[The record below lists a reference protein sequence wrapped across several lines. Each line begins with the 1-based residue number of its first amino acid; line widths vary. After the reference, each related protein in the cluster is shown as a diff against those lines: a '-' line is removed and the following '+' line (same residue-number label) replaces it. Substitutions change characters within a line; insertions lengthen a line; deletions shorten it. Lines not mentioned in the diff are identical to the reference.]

1 MRENRT
7 MPRKAWTE
15 EERKAFGEKM
25 KAARAKKET
34 PQTNTQKEQIAE
46 EPQITNTVQNADI
59 GELQRQIEELKA
71 AMKFMAPVAPVAP
84 QIQVGANGIVGTVNK
99 YVIDPLNYPDPR
111 ERLYE
116 EKLLTRFA
124 FKENYELTW
133 SVTNTSY
140 TTIDNIRTREPKFTI
155 ELLKVQ
161 IDEQTGERMNGRYLI
176 STAIFHEDPDA
187 AVAIAK
193 EKGLHIDEN
202 NQKEF
207 LDEMRYMRIRD
218 WLLDCFLDPKP
229 VQAKQNKR
237 DVMLGNK
244 VVPFFEINSV
254 EKADALPFS
263 QLNGK
268 L

>member
-1 MRENRT
+1 MRENST

-34 PQTNTQKEQIAE
+34 PQTNTQKVE
-46 EPQITNTVQNADI
+46 EPTPQITNTVENTDV
-59 GELQRQIEELKA
+59 GELQRQIDELKA
-71 AMKFMAPVAPVAP
+71 AMRFMGPQQLVASQV
-84 QIQVGANGIVGTVNK
+84 QVGVNGGLVGTHNK
-99 YVIDPLNYPDPR
+99 YSIDPLNYPDPR
-111 ERLYE
+111 DRLYD

-133 SVTNTSY
+133 AISNTSY
-140 TTIDNIRTREPKFTI
+140 TSIDNIRTREPKFTI

-161 IDEQTGERMNGRYLI
+161 INEETGERMNGRYLI

-187 AVAIAK
+187 AVAIAR

-218 WLLDCFLDPKP
+218 WLLDCFIDPKP

-237 DVMLGNK
+237 EVTLGNK

-254 EKADALPFS
+254 EKADNLPFN

>member
-1 MRENRT
+1 

-34 PQTNTQKEQIAE
+34 PQTNTQKEQVVE
-46 EPQITNTVQNADI
+46 EPQITNNIQNVDV
-59 GELQRQIEELKA
+59 GELQKQIEELKA
-71 AMKFMAPVAPVAP
+71 AMRFMVPTAPPVASQV
-84 QIQVGANGIVGTVNK
+84 QVGVGGLVGTHNK
-99 YVIDPLNYPDPR
+99 YAIDPLNYPDPR
-111 ERLYE
+111 ERLYD

-133 SVTNTSY
+133 QITNTSY
-140 TTIDNIRTREPKFTI
+140 TTIDNIRMREPKFTI

-161 IDEQTGERMNGRYLI
+161 IDENTGERLNGRYLI
-176 STAIFHEDPDA
+176 STAVFHEDPDA

-218 WLLDCFLDPKP
+218 WLLDCFIDPKP

-254 EKADALPFS
+254 EKADNLPFN

>member
-1 MRENRT
+1 

-15 EERKAFGEKM
+15 EERRAFGLRM

-34 PQTNTQKEQIAE
+34 PQTNTQKEQ
-46 EPQITNTVQNADI
+46 EPQITNTVENTDI
-59 GELQRQIEELKA
+59 GELQKQIEELRA
-71 AMKFMAPVAPVAP
+71 AMKFMAPAAPVAP
-84 QIQVGANGIVGTVNK
+84 QVQVGANGLIGTVNR
-99 YVIDPLNYPDPR
+99 YNIDPLNYPDPR
-111 ERLYE
+111 ERLYD

-140 TTIDNIRTREPKFTI
+140 TTIDNIRTREPKFTL

-161 IDEQTGERMNGRYLI
+161 IDEQTSEKMRGRYLI

-193 EKGLHIDEN
+193 EKGLQIDEN

-229 VQAKQNKR
+229 VQAKQNRKE
-237 DVMLGNK
+237 VVLGNK
-244 VVPFFEINSV
+244 TVPFFEINSI
-254 EKADALPFS
+254 EKPDSLPFGR
-263 QLNGK
+263 L
-268 L
+268 

>member
-1 MRENRT
+1 MRETST

-15 EERKAFGEKM
+15 EERKAFGAKM
-25 KAARAKKET
+25 KAARAAKESSPEQ
-34 PQTNTQKEQIAE
+34 PQTNIPKIEQ
-46 EPQITNTVQNADI
+46 EPQVSNTTQNVDI
-59 GELQRQIEELKA
+59 GELLKRIKELEDRQL
-71 AMKFMAPVAPVAP
+71 FTQPVQQNV
-84 QIQVGANGIVGTVNK
+84 QFGANGLVGTRDR
-99 YVIDPLNYPDPR
+99 YVIDPLNYLDPR
-111 ERLYE
+111 DRLYD

-133 SVTNTSY
+133 NVSNTVY

-161 IDEQTGERMNGRYLI
+161 INEDTGERMNGRYLI

-187 AVAIAK
+187 AVTIAR
-193 EKGLHIDEN
+193 EKGLQIDES
-202 NQKEF
+202 NQRAF

-229 VQAKQNKR
+229 VQAKQNR
-237 DVMLGNK
+237 REVTLGNK

-254 EKADALPFS
+254 DKEAMPFA

>member
-1 MRENRT
+1 

-15 EERKAFGEKM
+15 EERKAFGAKM
-25 KAARAKKET
+25 KAARAAKET
-34 PQTNTQKEQIAE
+34 PQTNNLKEQVAE
-46 EPQITNTVQNADI
+46 PQQITNNVPNIDI
-59 GELQRQIEELKA
+59 GELQRQINELKEQL
-71 AMKFMAPVAPVAP
+71 KFQP
-84 QIQVGANGIVGTVNK
+84 QVTQVQPQVQFGANGLVGTRDK

-111 ERLYE
+111 ERLYN

-133 SVTNTSY
+133 DITSTSY

-161 IDEQTGERMNGRYLI
+161 INEETGERMNGRYRI

-193 EKGLHIDEN
+193 ENGLAIDET
-202 NQKEF
+202 NQAEF
-207 LDEMRYMRIRD
+207 LNEMRYMRIRD
-218 WLLDCFLDPKP
+218 WLIDCFIDPKP
-229 VQAKQNKR
+229 VQARQNQR
-237 DVMLGNK
+237 EVMLGNK

-254 EKADALPFS
+254 NKENMPFN
-263 QLNGK
+263 QLTGK